1 MNSCILMAE
10 IVEEPQLRYTPDQTA
25 LAEMLVQFPGPRAED
40 APATLKV
47 VGWGNLAQQIQQQ
60 YHQGDR
66 VIIEGRL
73 SMNTIDRPEGF
84 KEKRAELTVQRI
96 HSLGDGV
103 SISSSVTAT
112 TTDNSNS
119 ADMSVSSRTPEKA
132 LTETQI
138 LLEYLTH
145 RVLQLLQ
152 PVTLM
157 LLTLLQPRLYLSH
170 HHASLRHIL
179 PYRTKIRILMT
190 FHFKGDA

>member
-1 MNSCILMAE
+1 MNNCILMAE

-25 LAEMLVQFPGPRAED
+25 LAEMLVQFPGLRAED

-103 SISSSVTAT
+103 SMTSVTAT

-119 ADMSVSSRTPEKA
+119 ADMPVSSRTPETA
-132 LTETQI
+132 NTNANSAGVSNPPRTPVATTSNVDVAEFATAAPLPQSPP
-138 LLEYLTH
+138 
-145 RVLQLLQ
+145 RQ
-152 PVTLM
+152 PATYTTLPNED
-157 LLTLLQPRLYLSH
+157 QDIDDIP
-170 HHASLRHIL
+170 
-179 PYRTKIRILMT
+179 
-190 FHFKGDA
+190 F

>member
-25 LAEMLVQFPGPRAED
+25 LAEMLVQFPGLRAED

-96 HSLGDGV
+96 HSLGDGI

-119 ADMSVSSRTPEKA
+119 GDISVSSRTPEKA
-132 LTETQI
+132 SSRNANSAEVSNPPRTPVATTNNVDVADFATAAPLPQTPS
-138 LLEYLTH
+138 
-145 RVLQLLQ
+145 RQ
-152 PVTLM
+152 PATYTTLPNED
-157 LLTLLQPRLYLSH
+157 QDIDDIP
-170 HHASLRHIL
+170 
-179 PYRTKIRILMT
+179 
-190 FHFKGDA
+190 F

>member
-96 HSLGDGV
+96 HSLADGV

-119 ADMSVSSRTPEKA
+119 ADMSVSSRTPETA
-132 LTETQI
+132 NRNVNPAGVSNPPRTPVATTSNVDVADFATAAPLPQSPPRQPATYTTLPTEDQDI
-138 LLEYLTH
+138 DDI
-145 RVLQLLQ
+145 
-152 PVTLM
+152 P
-157 LLTLLQPRLYLSH
+157 
-170 HHASLRHIL
+170 
-179 PYRTKIRILMT
+179 
-190 FHFKGDA
+190 F

>member
-96 HSLGDGV
+96 HSLGDSV
-103 SISSSVTAT
+103 SISSSVTGAT
-112 TTDNSNS
+112 TDHSNS
-119 ADMSVSSRTPEKA
+119 ADMSVTSRTPEKA
-132 LTETQI
+132 SSRNANSGGVSNPPRT
-138 LLEYLTH
+138 
-145 RVLQLLQ
+145 
-152 PVTLM
+152 PVTTTSNVDVVTDFAIAAPLPQSPPR
-157 LLTLLQPRLYLSH
+157 QPATYTTVPNEDQD
-170 HHASLRHIL
+170 IDDI
-179 PYRTKIRILMT
+179 P
-190 FHFKGDA
+190 F

>member
-25 LAEMLVQFPGPRAED
+25 LAEMLVQFPGLRAED

-103 SISSSVTAT
+103 SMSSSVTDA

-119 ADMSVSSRTPEKA
+119 ADISVTSRRPETANRNANSAGVSNPPRTPVATTSNVDVADFATAAPLPQSPTRQPATYTA
-132 LTETQI
+132 LPNEDQDI
-138 LLEYLTH
+138 DDI
-145 RVLQLLQ
+145 
-152 PVTLM
+152 P
-157 LLTLLQPRLYLSH
+157 
-170 HHASLRHIL
+170 
-179 PYRTKIRILMT
+179 
-190 FHFKGDA
+190 F